1 MLREVSDSLF
11 EYLIEAFPT
20 DHSYS
25 RSDIEQDPMP
35 PLMAHFLGQTLQHKL
50 DVEVEHL
57 RTVRSSW
64 FNYDHPEVQH
74 TYKSFVASLAQ
85 HSQIPSEEWRGT
97 LKRTTKLVIAHLILP
112 THTLVEFVFRDDEGP
127 LLAPVIYR
135 QLSYFAAYPYLREA
149 VETFLKKR
157 QLKEIDRTR
166 FSSLL
171 SQIDRH
177 MTASYTTDEWLRMLR
192 PLFDL
197 MRRVPQT
204 RTEGIPIDLLS
215 MFFGDKEAYEI
226 QGRLQVEK
234 EVHRIA
240 SIDEASLRRV
250 IEGSVGP
257 FEQKLEEMPPP
268 PPSVPTTAA
277 PVAQEPVSTVP
288 PPPPPRTPVFSQ
300 PEASSP
306 TEQKAAS
313 QETVVEEPATDGS
326 EDPPAPP
333 PLSPAQP
340 PADDSNQG
348 DSADRRPL
356 WEQFQKPAAPAAD
369 KAPAPSNG
377 THNKPHETADAD
389 GSVPLWMQ
397 FQDKSGKKPLASSIA
412 TPKQTAQAPKTPLPV
427 APADEPN
434 HSAFSDDTVLDDETV
449 LHPSIPFPPINPN
462 KTAAKTSITT
472 PPPTSTPLTLDRLE
486 SQVLGTYGS
495 SNRAMFVEHLFA
507 GSRPDYEQFL
517 HQLNDSIDWAHASKL
532 IASEVFK
539 KNQVNIYSP
548 AAIMFTESVEEQF
561 RQQ

>member
-1 MLREVSDSLF
+1 MLREVSESLF
-11 EYLIEAFPT
+11 EFLIEAFPT

-64 FNYDHPEVQH
+64 FNYEHPEVQH

-85 HSQIPSEEWRGT
+85 HSQIPSAEWRGT

-177 MTASYTTDEWLRMLR
+177 MTANYTTDEWLRMLR

-197 MRRVPQT
+197 MRRVPRT

-234 EVHRIA
+234 EVHRIS

-250 IEGSVGP
+250 IDGSVGP
-257 FEQKLEEMPPP
+257 FEQQLEEIPPP
-268 PPSVPTTAA
+268 PPSVPTTSAPAA
-277 PVAQEPVSTVP
+277 PEPATATPVPPAP
-288 PPPPPRTPVFSQ
+288 PPPTPVFSQ
-300 PEASSP
+300 PEAP
-306 TEQKAAS
+306 KPVEQTAS
-313 QETVVEEPATDGS
+313 VSKTRVSDDTVTQELSGNVPA
-326 EDPPAPP
+326 DPPAPP
-333 PLSPAQP
+333 PLSPAETP
-340 PADDSNQG
+340 SDEPKPDASKDDK
-348 DSADRRPL
+348 RPL
-356 WEQFQKPAAPAAD
+356 WEQFQKPTAPAAD
-369 KAPAPSNG
+369 KAPAPTNG
-377 THNKPHETADAD
+377 APKPKETADAD

-412 TPKQTAQAPKTPLPV
+412 KPNPTGTHTPAGPQPV
-427 APADEPN
+427 
-434 HSAFSDDTVLDDETV
+434 DDETL
-449 LHPSIPFPPINPN
+449 LHPSIPFPPLNSN
-462 KTAAKTSITT
+462 KTAASNSLTT
-472 PPPTSTPLTLDRLE
+472 PPPPVSTTPLTLDHLE
-486 SQVLGTYGS
+486 SQVLGVYGS
-495 SNRAMFVEHLFA
+495 SNRAMFIEHLFA
-507 GSRPDYEQFL
+507 GSRPDYEQLL
-517 HQLNDSIDWAHASKL
+517 HQLKDSNNWSHASQL

-561 RQQ
+561 RQA

>member
-1 MLREVSDSLF
+1 MSSDMLREVSESLF
-11 EYLIEAFPT
+11 EFLIEAFPT

-64 FNYDHPEVQH
+64 FNYEHPEVQH

-177 MTASYTTDEWLRMLR
+177 MTANYTTDEWLRLLR

-204 RTEGIPIDLLS
+204 RTDGIPIDLLS

-234 EVHRIA
+234 EVHRIS

-250 IEGSVGP
+250 IDGSVGP

-268 PPSVPTTAA
+268 PPSVPTTSAPATPEPSAA
-277 PVAQEPVSTVP
+277 VP
-288 PPPPPRTPVFSQ
+288 APPPRTPVFSQ
-300 PEASSP
+300 PEP
-306 TEQKAAS
+306 PKPVEQAPAPE
-313 QETVVEEPATDGS
+313 ETVTQIQTDPAPEG
-326 EDPPAPP
+326 PPAPP
-333 PLSPAQP
+333 PLSPDQVSP
-340 PADDSNQG
+340 DEPKQDDASK
-348 DSADRRPL
+348 DRRPL
-356 WEQFQKPAAPAAD
+356 WEQFQKPASPAAD

-377 THNKPHETADAD
+377 APKPEESTDAD

-397 FQDKSGKKPLASSIA
+397 FQDKSGKQPLASSIA
-412 TPKQTAQAPKTPLPV
+412 TPKQTPTGPQPA
-427 APADEPN
+427 APADTPS
-434 HSAFSDDTVLDDETV
+434 HAVSDDTAADDETL
-449 LHPSIPFPPINPN
+449 LHPKHSVFLPLILI
-462 KTAAKTSITT
+462 KRLLAAA
-472 PPPTSTPLTLDRLE
+472 
-486 SQVLGTYGS
+486 SQ
-495 SNRAMFVEHLFA
+495 
-507 GSRPDYEQFL
+507 RPHPQYPK
-517 HQLNDSIDWAHASKL
+517 H
-532 IASEVFK
+532 
-539 KNQVNIYSP
+539 P
-548 AAIMFTESVEEQF
+548 
-561 RQQ
+561 